1 MADNTFEAGYNAAL
15 EDFID
20 YLTEEVERISS
31 TRFPSDDV
39 LNYLDGLMTVIESG
53 HFS

>member
-20 YLTEEVERISS
+20 YLTEEAERISS

-39 LNYLDGLMTVIESG
+39 LNYLDGLMAVIESG